1 MQKSISEE
9 TTLKQKTTPAA
20 TAVSYEQE
28 TKARICMG
36 SEQRTGKMLPGL
48 KSLNFCCNISMEGQN
63 LA

>member
-9 TTLKQKTTPAA
+9 TTWPTLKQKTRPAA

-36 SEQRTGKMLPGL
+36 SEQRTGKLLPGL
-48 KSLNFCCNISMEGQN
+48 KSLNFCCNI
-63 LA
+63 